1 MTADISVSDA
11 DQTQSTS
18 DLLLNLGDQIGAET
32 ITIGQLVDALQDRA
46 FGLILLILALP
57 CCIPF
62 LYGVPQAVSIPLVF
76 VAGQI
81 LLGRPSP
88 WLPERLRAR
97 SFSREA
103 FDDMAQK
110 AAPYIRW
117 FEVIAK
123 PRLTWLT
130 HGLAERALGLFL
142 VIFSASIA
150 TPLPLTNTVPGA
162 AVAVMALGFI
172 ERDGLLIIL
181 GTVLGT
187 VWVTLLILLGSELAI
202 IIKDWISSLFG
213 S

>member
-1 MTADISVSDA
+1 MTVDMSVSDP

-32 ITIGQLVDALQDRA
+32 ITIGQLVDALKDRA

-81 LLGRPSP
+81 LLGRSSP

-130 HGLAERALGLFL
+130 HGLSERVLGLFL
-142 VIFSASIA
+142 LIFSASIA

-172 ERDGLLIIL
+172 ERDGLLIL
-181 GTVLGT
+181 FGTVVGII
-187 VWVTLLILLGSELAI
+187 WVTLLVLLGSELAI
-202 IIKDWISSLFG
+202 IIKDWVSSLFG
-213 S
+213 G